1 MIKSG
6 SARTLYLDDE
16 LWERLLQLVGFSRA
30 NILAAGELAFSKCP
44 QSDSQLRQDVGGP

>member
-6 SARTLYLDDE
+6 SARTLYLDNE

-30 NILAAGELAFSKCP
+30 NNLSGWWISLQQMPWEW
-44 QSDSQLRQDVGGP
+44 